1 MPLSSTTAAD
11 EPLRQHGRLRTGDVA
26 LAQRVVAEVY
36 EPHTLRPLN
45 GARLDAR
52 LNAVQNGGLT
62 LGYLTYG
69 AEVGITLPPSDH
81 WYHVNITLAGT
92 SRVAREGGE
101 RGTTRGMN
109 SAAILLPHRAQ
120 TIDWAADA
128 AQFAL
133 KIPRADIEGHLA
145 GLVRKP
151 IDKPIDFDLVM
162 NLESPAGRGLLRC
175 IEFVRAEWEEDGIL
189 ARDAGSRRQLE
200 SMIMTNLLMAA
211 SGPHQRLLRRETGP
225 ARPGVLRRALDYIHE
240 NAQSLPTLRDL
251 TEAAGVS
258 ARTLQLQFLTHLGC
272 TPTQYLRDVRLRG
285 ARTDL
290 LHPSSDTV
298 TVADVAAA
306 WGFYNHGR
314 FSSLYRSAYG
324 ESPSQT
330 LRRTKGA

>member
-1 MPLSSTTAAD
+1 MSWTTASE
-11 EPLRQHGRLRTGDVA
+11 EPLRQHGRLRTGDAA
-26 LAQRVVAEVY
+26 LAEQVVAEVY
-36 EPHTLRPLN
+36 EPHTLRPLD
-45 GARLDAR
+45 GTSLDAR

-69 AEVGITLPPSDH
+69 TEARITLPPSDH
-81 WYHVNITLAGT
+81 WYHVNITLAGS

-101 RGTTRGMN
+101 RGTTSGMG

-145 GLVRKP
+145 GLVRKT

-175 IEFVRAEWEEDGIL
+175 IEFVRAEWDEGGIL

-200 SMIMTNLLMAA
+200 SMILTNLLVAA
-211 SGPHQRLLRRETGP
+211 SGPHQRLLRQETDTV
-225 ARPGVLRRALDYIHE
+225 RPGVLRRALDYVHE
-240 NAQSLPTLRDL
+240 HAQSLPTLADL
-251 TEAAGVS
+251 TEATGVS

-285 ARTDL
+285 ARADL
-290 LHPSSDTV
+290 LHPPSDSV

-314 FSSLYRSAYG
+314 FSSLYRSIYG
-324 ESPSQT
+324 ESPSET
-330 LRRTKGA
+330 LRRTKST